1 MVYFLA
7 RIVGFIILT
16 PIFFVK
22 VQNKQNLRIKQG
34 CVIICNHIS
43 NWDPLVLGHSVK
55 TQPVNYM
62 AKEELFK
69 KKVANWFLRRLHA
82 IPVARGKS
90 DLKAVKTALTVLKN
104 GNILGIFPE
113 GTRSETGEL
122 LPFEPGAALMA
133 LRAGVPVVPVFISG
147 NYKLFHQ
154 IKLYTHPPVDL
165 KEIVGDKTNSTSIDQ
180 ATEYLRGLMQKL
192 KEQAACQK

>member
-7 RIVGFIILT
+7 RVFAYIVLM
-16 PIFFVK
+16 PIFFVR
-22 VQNKQNLRIKQG
+22 VINKHNLCIKYG
-34 CVIICNHIS
+34 CVVICNHIS
-43 NWDPLVLGHSVK
+43 NWDPIVLGHSVK
-55 TQPVNYM
+55 SQPVCYM
-62 AKEELFK
+62 AKEELFENR
-69 KKVANWFLRRLHA
+69 VANWFLRRLHA

-90 DLKAVKTALTVLKN
+90 DLKAVKTGLAALKN
-104 GNILGIFPE
+104 GKILGIFPE

-154 IKLYTHPPVDL
+154 IKLYTHPPIDL
-165 KEIVGDKTNSTSIDQ
+165 KDVVGEKTNSAAIDK
-180 ATEYLRGLMQKL
+180 ATVYLKSVMQEL
-192 KEQAACQK
+192 KEQACQK

>member
-1 MVYFLA
+1 MIYFLA
-7 RIVGFIILT
+7 RVFAYIVLM

-22 VQNKQNLRIKQG
+22 VVNKQNLRIKYG

-43 NWDPLVLGHSVK
+43 NWDPIILGHSVK
-55 TQPVNYM
+55 TQPVCYM
-62 AKEELFK
+62 AKEELFQN
-69 KKVANWFLRRLHA
+69 KVANWFLRRLHA

-90 DLKAVKTALTVLKN
+90 DLKAVKTGLSALKS
-104 GNILGIFPE
+104 GKILGIFPE

-133 LRAGVPVVPVFISG
+133 LRADVPVVPVFISG

-154 IKLYTHPPVDL
+154 VKLYTHPPVNL
-165 KEIVGDKTNSTSIDQ
+165 KEIVGEKTNSAAIDR
-180 ATEYLRGLMQKL
+180 ATEYLRGVMQEL
-192 KEQAACQK
+192 KEQACRK